1 MPNKENIKEVELLTD
16 KIGKAS
22 AVYFAEYHG
31 LNVEDITE
39 LRKSFFENNIE
50 FRVSKNSLLK
60 IAIKNNNLN
69 GIDSYLNGSTAIALA
84 YDDPALPAKVIKE
97 FTRERDLP
105 IVKGM
110 FFDGAVIEGK
120 DFKRIADLPSKDELL
135 SKFVAMLNSPITKFA
150 MTINSPMSNL
160 NNVLNQLKDTK
171 N

>member
-22 AVYFAEYHG
+22 AIYFAEYHG

-39 LRKSFFENNIE
+39 LRKSFFENKIE

-69 GIDSYLNGSTAIALA
+69 GVDGYLNGSTAIALA
-84 YDDPALPAKVIKE
+84 YDDPALPARVIKE
-97 FTRERDLP
+97 FTKERDLP

-110 FFDGAVIEGK
+110 LFDGDVIDGK

-135 SKFVAMLNSPITKFA
+135 SKFIAMLNSPITKFA
-150 MTINSPMSNL
+150 MTISSPMSNL

>member
-22 AVYFAEYHG
+22 AVYFAEFHG

-97 FTRERDLP
+97 FTKERDLP
-105 IVKGM
+105 VVKGM
-110 FFDGAVIEGK
+110 LFDGDVIDGK

-135 SKFVAMLNSPITKFA
+135 SIFVAMLNSPITKFA
-150 MTINSPMSNL
+150 MTINSLMSNL

>member
-22 AVYFAEYHG
+22 AIYFAEYHG

-39 LRKSFFENNIE
+39 LRKSFFENKIE

-69 GIDSYLNGSTAIALA
+69 GIDDYLNGSTAIALA
-84 YDDPALPAKVIKE
+84 YDDPALPARVIKE

-105 IVKGM
+105 VVKGM
-110 FFDGAVIEGK
+110 LFDGDVIDGK

-150 MTINSPMSNL
+150 MTINSPMSNFI
-160 NNVLNQLKDTK
+160 NVLNQLKDTK

>member
-22 AVYFAEYHG
+22 AIYFAEYHG

-39 LRKSFFENNIE
+39 LRKSFFENKIE

-69 GIDSYLNGSTAIALA
+69 GIDDYLNGSTAIALA
-84 YDDPALPAKVIKE
+84 YDDPALPARVIKE
-97 FTRERDLP
+97 FTKERDLP
-105 IVKGM
+105 VVKGM
-110 FFDGAVIEGK
+110 LFDGDVIDGK

-160 NNVLNQLKDTK
+160 TNVLNQLKDTK